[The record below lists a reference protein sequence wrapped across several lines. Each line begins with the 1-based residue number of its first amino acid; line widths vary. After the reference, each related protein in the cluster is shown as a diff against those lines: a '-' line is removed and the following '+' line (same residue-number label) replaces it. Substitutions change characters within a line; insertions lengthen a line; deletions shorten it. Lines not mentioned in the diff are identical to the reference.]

1 MAGPPHYNARMPQ
14 PSSVSSN
21 AINLRRLN
29 GLRLIVLAAEILV
42 VWLAM
47 TRWMLPLAVWPLAA
61 LFVAVAAASLL
72 TAIRLRL
79 ARDISDP
86 ELFAQFTVEVLSFTA
101 LLYLSGGASNPF
113 APFYLLP
120 LVLTA
125 MALPGAY
132 AWAMIALTVLSYSLL
147 TRFYVPLPE
156 VHAGHGDY
164 SGAGLHDLG
173 MWTGF
178 VFSAL
183 LIGGFAV
190 RMGRSVRER
199 DRRIALLHEQQL
211 QQEHLLA
218 LGTLA
223 AGAAHELGT
232 PLATLAVV
240 LKDVDAAEPLGSS
253 RLTLLSDQVARCKGI
268 LGSLTASA
276 GALRAES
283 GQAIGLEHWLQ
294 GLCARWQR
302 DRAGVQAEISF
313 DGPQPAPRLVVEQTL
328 EHAILNVLNN
338 AADASPQAVR
348 VQVRWTPA
356 ELTLEVCDRGGG
368 LAPELLGRVG
378 TAGLTT
384 KQDGLGLGLFL
395 SFHTLRRFDGEVQL
409 VDRTGG
415 GTCCRVRLPL
425 ANLRIDD
432 GR

>member
-1 MAGPPHYNARMPQ
+1 MAGPPDYNARMPQ
-14 PSSVSSN
+14 PLSLSSN
-21 AINLRRLN
+21 VINLRRLN

-47 TRWMLPLAVWPLAA
+47 TRWMLPLPIRPLAG
-61 LFVAVAAASLL
+61 LFIAVAAASLL

-79 ARDISDP
+79 AREISDS
-86 ELFAQFTVEVLSFTA
+86 ELFAQFTVEVLAFTA

-125 MALPGAY
+125 MALPVGY

-156 VHAGHGDY
+156 IHAGHGEPR
-164 SGAGLHDLG
+164 GAGLHDLG

-199 DRRIALLHEQQL
+199 DRRIAELHEQRL

-223 AGAAHELGT
+223 TGAAHELGT

-240 LKDVDAAEPLGSS
+240 LKDTEAAEPLGSS
-253 RLTLLSDQVARCKGI
+253 RLTLLREQVARCKGI
-268 LGSLTASA
+268 LGSLTAST
-276 GALRAES
+276 GVLRAES

-313 DGPQPAPRLVVEQTL
+313 DGPRPAPCLVVEQTL
-328 EHAILNVLNN
+328 EHAIINVLNN

-348 VQVRWTPA
+348 VQVRWTA
-356 ELTLEVCDRGGG
+356 EDLMLEVCDRGSG
-368 LAPELLGRVG
+368 LAPELQGRVG
-378 TAGLTT
+378 TPGLTT
-384 KQDGLGLGLFL
+384 KPDGLGLGLFL
-395 SFHTLRRFDGEVQL
+395 SLHTLRRFEGEVQL
-409 VDRTGG
+409 ADREGG

-425 ANLRIDD
+425 ASLRIDD

>member
-1 MAGPPHYNARMPQ
+1 MPS
-14 PSSVSSN
+14 PSSPSSN

-29 GLRLIVLAAEILV
+29 GLRLIVLAAEVLV
-42 VWLAM
+42 VWLAV
-47 TRWMLPLAVWPLAA
+47 TRWLLPLPVRALTA
-61 LFVAVAAASLL
+61 LFLAVAATSLL
-72 TAIRLRL
+72 TGIRLRF
-79 ARDISDP
+79 AREIGDR
-86 ELFAQFTVEVLSFTA
+86 ELFAQFALEVLAFTV
-101 LLYLSGGASNPF
+101 LLYLTGGASNPF

-120 LVLTA
+120 LVLTS
-125 MALPGAY
+125 MALPGGY
-132 AWAMIALTVLSYSLL
+132 AWAMIGLTVLCYSLL
-147 TRFYVPLPE
+147 VRWYLPLPE
-156 VHAGHGDY
+156 VHAGHGDP

-199 DRRIALLHEQQL
+199 DRRIAELHEQQL

-232 PLATLAVV
+232 PLSTLAVV
-240 LKDVDAAEPLGSS
+240 LKDTDAAEPLGAA
-253 RLTLLSDQVARCKGI
+253 RLTLLSDQVTRCKGI

-283 GQAIGLEHWLQ
+283 GQATELDDWLQ
-294 GLCARWQR
+294 RLFERWQR
-302 DRAGVQAEISF
+302 DRPGVQAEVAL
-313 DGPQPAPRLVVEQTL
+313 DGVLPAPRLVVEQTL
-328 EHAILNVLNN
+328 EHAVINVLNN
-338 AADASPQAVR
+338 AADASPQAVD
-348 VQVRWTPA
+348 VRAHWTRD

-368 LAPELLGRVG
+368 LAPELQGRVG

-395 SFHTLRRFDGEVQL
+395 SFHTLRRFGGEVQL
-409 VDRTGG
+409 AEREGG

-425 ANLRIDD
+425 ASLRIDD
-432 GR
+432 ER